1 MKLTIETYQN
11 TLTHQSRRILEAALR
26 HLLINTLHVKIA
38 NLKVS
43 WHTTHGTDDTS
54 GVTFKSTVDME
65 GGGIA
70 ELSGHAILDGTT
82 LSGLEGIYSVM
93 SNDRQDH
100 QKEFKLI
107 FSPLAALYILSE
119 ARKMEEAEHPARK
132 EAPRPSVPDTDTED
146 GWPYEL
152 FDDDILDQRDVFNFP
167 YAFKTPGQMDFC
179 IGGVIACM
187 ERTIIELMNCQDKYL
202 DSIDIPSDVCP
213 GITSVYVKPAQ
224 CTDILYAR
232 LAAKTT
238 DGNHT
243 ETTFCQLGADTAADI
258 TRHILRNYEKK
269 PLFFK

>member
-1 MKLTIETYQN
+1 MKLTIETNQN
-11 TLTHQSRRILEAALR
+11 TLTRQSRRILEAALR

-43 WHTTHGTDDTS
+43 WHTTQGTDDTS

-82 LSGLEGIYSVM
+82 LRGLEGIYSVM
-93 SNDRQDH
+93 SNDRQDN
-100 QKEFKLI
+100 QKEFKLT
-107 FSPLAALYILSE
+107 FSPLDTLRILPAATIDPES
-119 ARKMEEAEHPARK
+119 KP
-132 EAPRPSVPDTDTED
+132 APRPSVPDTDTED

-213 GITSVYVKPAQ
+213 GISSVYVKPAQ

-243 ETTFCQLGADTAADI
+243 ETTFCQLGTDTAADI